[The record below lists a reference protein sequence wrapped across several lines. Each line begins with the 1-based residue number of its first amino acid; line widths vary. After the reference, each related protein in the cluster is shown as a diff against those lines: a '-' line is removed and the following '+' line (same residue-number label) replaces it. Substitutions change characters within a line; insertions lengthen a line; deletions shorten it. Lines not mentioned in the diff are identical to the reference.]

1 MSKNGGMEQNLQR
14 HVAGLEIRAVD
25 ISDVPTMAGI
35 QLASALSGFA
45 HIFPAELPKP
55 TQAGLEDEWRAIV
68 TDTAQVALIG
78 DVSGE
83 PAGVVAFG
91 GGGFSPC
98 ALRKLYVT
106 PGFQGKGVGS
116 ALHDRAIVGLRSLG
130 CATAHLWVLERN
142 ITARRMYE
150 RKGWE
155 LRHWT
160 RSDWPG
166 SGILELC
173 YTLELATRL

>member
-1 MSKNGGMEQNLQR
+1 MESNSQQR
-14 HVAGLEIRAVD
+14 VAGLEIRAVD

-55 TQAGLEDEWRAIV
+55 TQAGLEEEWRAIV
-68 TDTAQVALIG
+68 TDTAQAALIG

-83 PAGVVAFG
+83 PAGVVVFG
-91 GGGFSPC
+91 GDAGGFSAC

-106 PGFQGKGVGS
+106 PEFREKGIGA
-116 ALHDRAIVGLRSLG
+116 ALHDRAIAGLRSLG
-130 CATAHLWVLERN
+130 CTTAHLWVLERN

-150 RKGWE
+150 RRGWE

-166 SGILELC
+166 TGILELC

>member
-1 MSKNGGMEQNLQR
+1 MEQNSQER
-14 HVAGLEIRAVD
+14 VAGLEIREVGFG
-25 ISDVPTMAGI
+25 DVATMAGV
-35 QLASALSGFA
+35 QLSSALSGFA

-55 TQAGLEDEWRAIV
+55 TQAGLEQEWRAIV
-68 TDTAQVALIG
+68 ADTTQIALIG

-83 PAGVVAFG
+83 PAGVVVFASSNACG
-91 GGGFSPC
+91 SSGC

-106 PGFQGKGVGS
+106 PEYRERGIGS
-116 ALHDRAIVGLRSLG
+116 ALHDRAVAGLRSLG
-130 CATAHLWVLERN
+130 CTTAHLWVLERN

-150 RKGWE
+150 RRGWK

-166 SGILELC
+166 TGILELC
-173 YTLELATRL
+173 YTRELATRL